1 MKINPKYGDKII
13 TIPGTQVLEYL
24 KEASGAELR
33 VLIFSLANQSCTLT
47 EIADATGLSRDEVHD
62 ALTLWKKK
70 GVMSVTGLGKKSEAP
85 VEKTE
90 NTESAKAESE
100 STEKKGSKVVIMSSE
115 LPVYSTDQIN
125 RILEKNRETK
135 ALIDNC
141 QQVLGKIMSVH
152 EVEVILKL
160 IDYLKLDADFVL
172 LLCTHCAS
180 IKKTSLRYIEKTAVS
195 LFDAGITE
203 YQSLEKY
210 IEHHAL
216 AKSREGRMRT
226 LLGIGD
232 RSLTKKE
239 KDAFMNWASL
249 EIPMEVVE
257 KAFEITAENTNR
269 FSIKYMNAI
278 LESWYK
284 SGIKTLEDVDRSEE
298 AYRKTKAPQKT
309 NQKNNQKTKEI
320 DHEGGSFSTTSFF
333 EAALKRSYKE
343 SAEIQKKKGVA
354 SDNN

>member
-47 EIADATGLSRDEVHD
+47 EIADATGLSRNEVHD

-70 GVMSVTGLGKKSEAP
+70 GVMSVTGLGKKAEAP

-90 NTESAKAESE
+90 KTESAKAESE
-100 STEKKGSKVVIMSSE
+100 STDSKKSSKVVIMSSE

-125 RILEKNRETK
+125 RILEKNKETK

-160 IDYLKLDADFVL
+160 IDYLNLDADFVL

-216 AKSREGRMRT
+216 AKSREGKMRT

-257 KAFEITAENTNR
+257 KAFEITAENTKR
-269 FSIKYMNAI
+269 FSISYMNTI
-278 LESWYK
+278 LERWHKDGLLTVEAIEKSRESYK
-284 SGIKTLEDVDRSEE
+284 SQN
-298 AYRKTKAPQKT
+298 APKD
-309 NQKNNQKTKEI
+309 KPKEKK
-320 DHEGGSFSTTSFF
+320 GSFDTDDFF
-333 EAALKRSYKE
+333 EAALKRSYGADYTLDK
-343 SAEIQKKKGVA
+343 S
-354 SDNN
+354 

>member
-13 TIPGTQVLEYL
+13 TIPGTQVLEHL
-24 KEASGAELR
+24 KEASGAELK
-33 VLIFSLANQSCTLT
+33 VLIFALANQNCTLS
-47 EIADATGLSRDEVHD
+47 EIADATGISKDEVHD

-70 GVMSVTGLGKKSEAP
+70 GVMSVTGLSKKSAP
-85 VEKTE
+85 PAEKTE
-90 NTESAKAESE
+90 ISRPETTENNS
-100 STEKKGSKVVIMSSE
+100 SKVVIMSSE

-125 RILEKNRETK
+125 RILEKNKETK

-160 IDYLKLDADFVL
+160 IDYLNLDADFVL

-239 KDAFMNWASL
+239 KEAFMNWASL
-249 EIPMEVVE
+249 EIPMEVIE
-257 KAFEITAENTNR
+257 KAFEITAENTKR
-269 FSIKYMNAI
+269 FSIGYMNTI
-278 LESWYK
+278 LERWHKDGLLSVEAIEESRASFKKQNAPKEK
-284 SGIKTLEDVDRSEE
+284 SKD
-298 AYRKTKAPQKT
+298 
-309 NQKNNQKTKEI
+309 
-320 DHEGGSFSTTSFF
+320 GGSFDTDDFF
-333 EAALKRSYKE
+333 EAALKRSYGADYTLDKPTV
-343 SAEIQKKKGVA
+343 K
-354 SDNN
+354 